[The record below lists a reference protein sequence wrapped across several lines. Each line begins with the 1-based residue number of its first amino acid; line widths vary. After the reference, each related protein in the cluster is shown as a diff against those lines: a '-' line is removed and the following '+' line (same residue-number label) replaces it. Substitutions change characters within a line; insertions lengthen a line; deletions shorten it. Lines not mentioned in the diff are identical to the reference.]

1 MFLFSSILMS
11 PSCGEEKT
19 QLHHPTVKIIIFWS
33 YHFLEV
39 EHTDYSLSPLY
50 EHCQKA
56 EKTNL
61 FLVVGL

>member
-1 MFLFSSILMS
+1 M
-11 PSCGEEKT
+11 GRKKT

-33 YHFLEV
+33 YHLLEV

-50 EHCQKA
+50 EHCQKV